1 MSNFINKI
9 LGKDETES
17 HSGVIIKTQAGGPT
31 RTNET
36 HVQGQTDAGF
46 VAVDSRTTQ
55 RDGVNITST
64 VSSDV
69 ASTISMSNQQKI
81 NDLVKKLGEL
91 FKFNYSLCIG
101 IFF

>member
-17 HSGVIIKTQAGGPT
+17 HSGVIIKTQAGGPA
-31 RTNET
+31 RTSDI
-36 HVQGQTDAGF
+36 HVQGKTDAGF

-55 RDGVNITST
+55 LDGVNITST

-91 FKFNYSLCIG
+91 FKFNYSLCIE